1 MANPYNKLKDL
12 VTSLED
18 DFEKS
23 YDKQNAAAGTRVRKG
38 MQELKNMAQEIRLA
52 VQNQKN
58 TTKEGAATAAPKK
71 AAPGAAKKAAP
82 AAKKAAPVA
91 KKK

>member
-1 MANPYNKLKDL
+1 MANPFNKLKDL

-23 YDKQNAAAGTRVRKG
+23 YDKGNAAAGTRVRKG
-38 MQELKNMAQEIRLA
+38 MQDLKNMAQEIRLE

-58 TTKEGAATAAPKK
+58 SAKDGAEAPAAK
-71 AAPGAAKKAAP
+71 AAPAKAAP
-82 AAKKAAPVA
+82 AAKKAAPA

>member
-1 MANPYNKLKDL
+1 MANRFNELKDL
-12 VTSLED
+12 IMSLED

-23 YDKQNAAAGTRVRKG
+23 YDKGNAAAGTRVRKG
-38 MQELKNMAQEIRLA
+38 MQDLKTKAQEIRLE

-58 TTKEGAATAAPKK
+58 SSKDGATAAPAAKK
-71 AAPGAAKKAAP
+71 AAPAKAAP
-82 AAKKAAPVA
+82 AAKKAAPA

>member
-1 MANPYNKLKDL
+1 MANRFNELKDL
-12 VTSLED
+12 IMSLED

-23 YDKQNAAAGTRVRKG
+23 YDKGNAAAGTRVRKG
-38 MQELKNMAQEIRLA
+38 MQDLKTKAQEIRLE

-58 TTKEGAATAAPKK
+58 SSKDGAAAAPAAKK
-71 AAPGAAKKAAP
+71 AAPAKAAP
-82 AAKKAAPVA
+82 AAKKAAPA